1 MLAIPSK
8 QIVDLVLCGCNN
20 VDRVNTCL
28 LRQSDML
35 HQGLGKNQ
43 RLGIDRETLDVREQ
57 QRRRQQHIHRPSLET
72 QKAQTWTDGQSTIQT
87 SKVGSP

>member
-1 MLAIPSK
+1 MLAIPGK

-43 RLGIDRETLDVREQ
+43 RLGIDRKY
-57 QRRRQQHIHRPSLET
+57 RQSIEKQ
-72 QKAQTWTDGQSTIQT
+72 
-87 SKVGSP
+87 